1 MIVEYP
7 KNDHHK
13 LIPLFSNHKYLT
25 ILIKTV
31 LKEREGDIFVDN
43 VEEPNVALI
52 SYKVYEV
59 IGGDSSNE
67 MALDLLKCVTEN
79 RLIHFPD
86 CDWYK
91 FAKDKLVLAPYPRT
105 KFSSE
110 KLSIE
115 RADEILEKK
124 LPDGYKLQKVDI
136 DIVKKINPKLAP
148 AFLPFFKSQEDFVER
163 GLAYC
168 ITESDFIIS
177 IAGSAMPIY
186 DNEYELQAIT
196 DPNPIYRRKGLAS
209 AAAATLIKES
219 LEKGITPYWD
229 ADNEISAR
237 FALKLGFTK
246 PEAYDAYL
254 CSKNPL
260 R

>member
-7 KNDHHK
+7 KNDQHK
-13 LIPLFSNHKYLT
+13 LIPLLSNHKYLS

-31 LKEREGDIFVDN
+31 LKEKEGVIFVDS
-43 VEEPNVALI
+43 VEDPKIALM
-52 SYKVYEV
+52 SYKVFEI

-67 MALDLLKCVTEN
+67 MATELLKIVPEN
-79 RLIHFPD
+79 RMILFPD
-86 CDWYK
+86 DEWYEFTK
-91 FAKDKLVLAPYPRT
+91 SKLVLSPYPRT

-115 RADEILEKK
+115 RADEILEKT
-124 LPDGYKLQKVDI
+124 LPDGFKLQKVDNEI
-136 DIVKKINPKLAP
+136 AKKINPKLAP
-148 AFLPFFKSQEDFVER
+148 AFLPFYKSAEDFVER

-168 ITESDFIIS
+168 ITESDYIIS
-177 IAGSAMPIY
+177 IAGSSMPIY
-186 DNEYELQAIT
+186 DNEFDLQAIT
-196 DPNPIYRRKGLAS
+196 DPNPRYRRKGLAS
-209 AAAATLIKES
+209 AAGAALIKES
-219 LEKGITPYWD
+219 LENGITPYWD
-229 ADNEISAR
+229 ADNEISVR

-246 PEAYDAYL
+246 PEAYTAHL

>member
-7 KNDHHK
+7 KNDQHK
-13 LIPLFSNHKYLT
+13 LIPLLSNHKYLS

-31 LKEREGDIFVDN
+31 LKESEGDILVDN
-43 VEEPNVALI
+43 IEEPNIALM
-52 SYKVYEV
+52 SYKVFEV

-67 MALDLLKCVTEN
+67 KATELLKFIPEN
-79 RLIHFPD
+79 RMILFPD
-86 CDWYK
+86 DDWYEFTK
-91 FAKDKLVLAPYPRT
+91 TKLVLSPYPRT

-115 RADEILEKK
+115 RANEILEKK
-124 LPDGYKLQKVDI
+124 LPDEYKLQKVDSE
-136 DIVKKINPKLAP
+136 IVRKINPKLAP
-148 AFLPFFKSQEDFVER
+148 AFLPFYKTSEDFVER

-177 IAGSAMPIY
+177 IAGSSMPIY
-186 DNEYELQAIT
+186 DNEFDLQAIT
-196 DPNPIYRRKGLAS
+196 DPNPKYRRKGLAS
-209 AAAATLIKES
+209 AACAALIKES

-229 ADNEISAR
+229 ADNEISVR

-246 PEAYDAYL
+246 PEAYTAYL

>member
-7 KNDHHK
+7 KNEQNK
-13 LIPLFSNHKYLT
+13 LLPLFSNHKYLS

-31 LKEREGDIFVDN
+31 LKEKEGEIFVDDIEN
-43 VEEPNVALI
+43 PNVALM
-52 SYKVYEV
+52 SYKVFEI
-59 IGGDSSNE
+59 IGGDSKHE
-67 MALDLLKCVTEN
+67 MAIEILRNITEN
-79 RLIHFPD
+79 RMILFPD
-86 CDWYK
+86 EDWYV
-91 FAKDKLVLAPYPRT
+91 FAKDKIVLSPYPRT

-115 RADEILEKK
+115 KANELLQRE
-124 LPDGYKLQKVDI
+124 LPKECKLQKVDKI
-136 DIVKKINPKLAP
+136 IVTKINPKLAP
-148 AFLPFFKSQEDFVER
+148 AFLPFYKSADDFVER

-168 ITESDFIIS
+168 ITESDFILS
-177 IAGSAMPIY
+177 IAGSAMPIH

-196 DPNPIYRRKGLAS
+196 DPNPKYRRKGFAT
-209 AAAATLIKES
+209 AAAAALIKES
-219 LEKGITPYWD
+219 LEKGIIPHWD

-246 PEAYDAYL
+246 PIAYDAYL

-260 R
+260 K

>member
-13 LIPLFSNHKYLT
+13 LIPLFSNHKYLS

-43 VEEPNVALI
+43 IEEPNIALM
-52 SYKVYEV
+52 SYKVFEI

-67 MALDLLKCVTEN
+67 MAIELLKCIPEN
-79 RLIHFPD
+79 RLILFPD
-86 CDWYK
+86 DEWVD

-115 RADEILEKK
+115 RVNEILEKK
-124 LPDGYKLQKVDI
+124 LPGEFKLQKVDI
-136 DIVKKINPKLAP
+136 DIIRKINPKLAP
-148 AFLPFFKSQEDFVER
+148 AFLPFYKTPEDFVER

-209 AAAATLIKES
+209 AASAALIKES

-246 PEAYDAYL
+246 PEAYTAYL
-254 CSKNPL
+254 CPKNPL